1 MNFVLPSTF
10 MLTLLML
17 VGLFFFVR
25 ASVKDRTQS
34 VTWQLTQPTQQVL
47 NTVTTYLENRAY
59 VLKTIDRE
67 TERVIFAGVVEAS
80 LGLTIFLALLVGIGG
95 LCLGLV
101 LAVQFPQVAAFSWVG
116 LLLAPLAGWFYQAK
130 ARRTEQVVLHIAAD
144 SFGQTT
150 SEPTSEPTTPVTA
163 LTVTGH
169 REELRTMQATLK
181 FPPSSS
187 LDGYAAANVG

>member
-34 VTWQLTQPTQQVL
+34 VTWQLSQPTQQVL
-47 NTVTTYLENRAY
+47 DAVTTYLENRAY
-59 VLKTIDRE
+59 ALKTIDRE
-67 TERVIFAGVVEAS
+67 AERVVYAGVVEAS
-80 LGLTIFLALLVGIGG
+80 LGLTIFLAVLVGIGS
-95 LCLGLV
+95 LCLGLI
-101 LAVQFPQVAAFSWVG
+101 LAVQFPQVASFSGLG
-116 LLLAPLAGWFYQAK
+116 LLLAPLAGWFYQTK
-130 ARRTEQVVLHIAAD
+130 ARRTEQVVLHVAPGSA
-144 SFGQTT
+144 GQTIAELT
-150 SEPTSEPTTPVTA
+150 APVTA

-187 LDGYAAANVG
+187 LDGYAAASAG